1 MFVVDKVNSVRCAR
15 EDTPATLPTTLCG
28 VWSGQSGCGSEV
40 CGVWCAVECVEYV
53 VCGVGVVVK
62 CVEYDVQWSGRSVC
76 SGV

>member
-1 MFVVDKVNSVRCAR
+1 MQ
-15 EDTPATLPTTLCG
+15 
-28 VWSGQSGCGSEV
+28 WSV
-40 CGVWCAVECVEYV
+40 CGEGECVEYV